1 MTDFRS
7 EDTLVVLALSPKT
20 TRFETLL
27 KDLETFFKTKQE
39 ADQTDRFNFVA
50 FLKSGPTYLED
61 FSFNIA
67 LVMDQLEQVRK
78 RWGEVNFAGG
88 FFLGLTFI
96 LDVFKKVG
104 GKTFRIIV
112 LNDQSAPHVKNV
124 DIIYDLVKKVVDLPT
139 FIDIV
144 RIGIKDPSDDWRLR
158 ELAKDSNGN
167 FVKIESQKDLK
178 KVLAI
183 LAQKKP
189 LKSYGFG
196 EDDVY
201 KVKPRTREEMM
212 FYENMA
218 EFFQPTDESSEHK
231 CTICAQYEDPVLGT
245 SASRVTCPKCGSTGH
260 LSCLAHWASKST
272 IGIPHVFRCF
282 QCFNLVKLDKE
293 FVGSVLKG
301 EIAPRAAE
309 IQVPDKTAISQKLRG
324 IEQEGAPKA
333 VEVLDPLANTGV
345 DEEKPEGN

>member
-20 TRFETLL
+20 THFEQLI
-27 KDLETFFKTKQE
+27 KDLEAFFRMKQE

-50 FLKSGPTYLED
+50 FLKTGPTYLED
-61 FSFNIA
+61 FSFNIE
-67 LVMDQLEQVRK
+67 LVMDHLEQVRK

-112 LNDQSAPHVKNV
+112 LNDKSAPNVKNV
-124 DIIYDLVKKVVDLPT
+124 EIIYDLVKKVVDLPT

-144 RIGIKDPSDDWRLR
+144 RIGVKDQTDDWRLR

-167 FVKIESQKDLK
+167 FVKIESVKDLK

-201 KVKPRTREEMM
+201 KVKGRTREEMM

-231 CTICAQYEDPVLGT
+231 CSICAQYEDPVLGT
-245 SASRVTCPKCGSTGH
+245 SASRVTCPKCGTTGH
-260 LSCLAHWASKST
+260 LSCLAHWAGKST

-293 FVGSVLKG
+293 FVDSVLKG
-301 EIAPRAAE
+301 EIAPQEAA
-309 IQVPDKTAISQKLRG
+309 IQVPDKAAISQKLRG
-324 IEQEGAPKA
+324 IEKEGAPKA
-333 VEVLDPLANTGV
+333 VEVLDPLANTGP
-345 DEEKPEGN
+345 DEEKSEGN

>member
-1 MTDFRS
+1 MTEFRS

-20 TRFETLL
+20 TRFELL
-27 KDLETFFKTKQE
+27 QKDLETFFRLKQE
-39 ADQTDRFNFVA
+39 ADPTDRFNFIA
-50 FLKSGPTYLED
+50 FLKTGPTYLED
-61 FSFNIA
+61 FTFNIDFI
-67 LVMDQLEQVRK
+67 MEHLEQVRK

-104 GKTFRIIV
+104 GKTFRILV
-112 LNDQSAPHVKNV
+112 LNDQTSPHIKNV
-124 DIIYDLVKKVVDLPT
+124 EIIYDLVKKVVDLPT

-144 RIGIKDPSDDWRLR
+144 RIGVKDPSDDWRLR

-167 FVKIESQKDLK
+167 FVKIENQKDLK
-178 KVLAI
+178 KVLAV

-196 EDDVY
+196 EEDMY

-218 EFFQPTDESSEHK
+218 EFFQPIDESNEHK
-231 CTICAQYEDPVLGT
+231 CTICAQYEDPILGT
-245 SASRVTCPKCGSTGH
+245 SASRVTCPKCGTTGH
-260 LSCLAHWASKST
+260 LSCLAHWAGKSN
-272 IGIPHVFRCF
+272 IGIPHVFRCI

-293 FVGSVLKG
+293 FVAAVLRG
-301 EIAPRAAE
+301 EITPVDVQ
-309 IQVPDKTAISQKLRG
+309 IQVPDKKTISEKLRG
-324 IEQEGAPKA
+324 IEREGAPKA
-333 VEVLDPLANTGV
+333 VEVIDPLSGNH
-345 DEEKPEGN
+345 DEVSK